1 MSLREKYPENCPW
14 DSTSKENKSWRFS
27 KLDDPSQ
34 KLWTLS
40 KHGEVFTFKKSKLDS
55 NFVYIQKNSGKS
67 KAINDVEA
75 RFTFQRLFDQGYDLD
90 CA

>member
-1 MSLREKYPENCPW
+1 MSIREKYPENCPW
-14 DSTSKENKSWRFS
+14 DNQSNRNQSWRLS
-27 KLDDPSQ
+27 KVDDPSQ
-34 KLWTLS
+34 KSWTLS
-40 KHGEVFTFKKSKLDS
+40 KHGEVFTFKKSKLDH

-75 RFTFQRLFDQGYDLD
+75 RFTFQRLFDQGYELD